1 MKMKNWNAQSN
12 KINIKKLPKF
22 SAFFSDLEIC
32 CALIFKKKVIASII
46 IDKQCITFYRSKLL
60 PFPIQQKVTNA
71 KKTLKFITN
80 TKKIKSLI
88 EITFVIGPVS

>member
-1 MKMKNWNAQSN
+1 MKNWNAQSN

-46 IDKQCITFYRSKLL
+46 IDTAVYNFL
-60 PFPIQQKVTNA
+60 PFKTFTISHSTKSHNCQKTF
-71 KKTLKFITN
+71 KFITN

-88 EITFVIGPVS
+88 EITLVIGPVS

>member
-46 IDKQCITFYRSKLL
+46 VDTAVYNFL
-60 PFPIQQKVTNA
+60 PFKTFTISHSTKSHKCQKDTQIYN
-71 KKTLKFITN
+71 KYKEN
-80 TKKIKSLI
+80 
-88 EITFVIGPVS
+88 